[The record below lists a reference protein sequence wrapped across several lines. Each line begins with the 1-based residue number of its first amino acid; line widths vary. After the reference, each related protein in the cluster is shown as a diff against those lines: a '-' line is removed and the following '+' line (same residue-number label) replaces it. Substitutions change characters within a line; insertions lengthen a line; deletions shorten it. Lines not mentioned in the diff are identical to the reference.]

1 MKNIITIQYTKS
13 IHHTNGMVGSWTDW
27 DLSEFGISQADKI
40 GENLKKEISDK
51 KYVMYSSDLM
61 RAKHTAMI
69 VADYLGITPIY
80 TEVLR
85 ERNLGQAV
93 GKSVEWLRNN
103 MTEEKTIDDRMFYD
117 AETIHEQY
125 DNLLKFHEQIMKSD
139 NENILI
145 VSHGGTL
152 SVFHA
157 IWLGLD
163 ADMLNR
169 CNLHGK
175 AGGVS
180 FMDIDIRGSKRITR
194 LSDMSYSLI

>member
-1 MKNIITIQYTKS
+1 MKNIITIQHTQS

-40 GENLKKEISDK
+40 GKNLKKEISDK

-103 MTEEKTIDDRMFYD
+103 MTEEKTIDDRMFFD

-157 IWLGLD
+157 I
-163 ADMLNR
+163 
-169 CNLHGK
+169 
-175 AGGVS
+175 
-180 FMDIDIRGSKRITR
+180 
-194 LSDMSYSLI
+194 